1 MSDEHTRHNTKSN
14 VEPDAIGDG
23 QPDRDQ
29 ERDLEAVFLSIKAGD
44 VELGAEQLSALSDLD
59 ARGRVFAR
67 AAFRSLDDPARF
79 ALLDGLL
86 TATEDHALLDFSAI
100 CFECLDDDDATVRAR
115 AAAGLAQSEERETI
129 PVLLALARSD
139 PDDGVRGEAL
149 IALGPFAL
157 RAAVGELASADYD
170 ALVGTLREIASD
182 VAEDGVVQAS
192 ALSSVG
198 AIDETWVQDLIYD
211 GFESDDAAV
220 RIGAI
225 QAMGR
230 SADEYWLPTLINL
243 MAGVDE
249 DEQVA
254 AATAAGEI
262 GSEDALA
269 PLGELL
275 EDEDAEI
282 VQAAAAALGEIG
294 GAAAV
299 EQLGTFTTH
308 PDPVVRL
315 AVQTATEVAAF
326 NEDPLGLS
334 R

>member
-1 MSDEHTRHNTKSN
+1 ME
-14 VEPDAIGDG
+14 DG
-23 QPDRDQ
+23 QPSRDQ
-29 ERDLEAVFLSIKAGD
+29 ERALDAVFSAIKAGD
-44 VELGAEQLSALSDLD
+44 FALGEEQLSALSDLD
-59 ARGRVFAR
+59 AGGRAFAR
-67 AAFRSLDDPARF
+67 AAFRSLDGPARF

-86 TATEDHALLDFSAI
+86 TASEDHTLLDFSAI
-100 CFECLDDDDATVRAR
+100 CFECLDDDDGTVRAR
-115 AAAGLAQSEERETI
+115 AAAGLADSEDRATI
-129 PVLLALARSD
+129 PALLALARSD

-157 RAAVGELASADYD
+157 RAAVGELTAADHE
-170 ALVGTLREIASD
+170 AIVGTLREIAGD

-198 AIDETWVQDLIYD
+198 GIDEPWVQDLIYD
-211 GFESDDAAV
+211 GFESGDAAV
-220 RIGAI
+220 RVGAI

-249 DEQVA
+249 DERVA

-275 EDEDAEI
+275 EDEDAEV

-299 EQLGTFTTH
+299 EQLGLFTTH
-308 PDPVVRL
+308 PDPAVRL
-315 AVQTATEVAAF
+315 AVQAAAEIAGF

>member
-1 MSDEHTRHNTKSN
+1 MTDDPTRHNDT
-14 VEPDAIGDG
+14 VQTDADSKGDE
-23 QPDRDQ
+23 QPSRDQ
-29 ERDLEAVFLSIKAGD
+29 ERALEAVFAAIKAG
-44 VELGAEQLSALSDLD
+44 EFALGADQLSALSDLD
-59 ARGRVFAR
+59 GRGRAFAR
-67 AAFRSLDDPARF
+67 SAFRSLDGPARF

-86 TATEDHALLDFSAI
+86 TATDDQSLLDFSAI
-100 CFECLDDDDATVRAR
+100 CFACLDDDDGAVRAR
-115 AAAGLAQSEERETI
+115 AAAGLAQGEGRETI
-129 PVLLALARSD
+129 PALLALARSD
-139 PDDGVRGEAL
+139 PDDDVRGEAL

-157 RAAVGELASADYD
+157 QAAVGELVVGDYE
-170 ALVGTLREIASD
+170 AIVSTLREIAGD
-182 VAEDGVVQAS
+182 VAEAGVVQAS

-198 AIDETWVQDLIYD
+198 AIDESWVQDLIYD

-243 MAGVDE
+243 MAGADE
-249 DEQVA
+249 DELMA

-275 EDEDAEI
+275 EDEDAEV

-315 AVQTATEVAAF
+315 AVQAAAEIAAF
-326 NEDPLGLS
+326 NDDPLGL
-334 R
+334 RR